1 MKRGVVDLG
10 YAFCFPG
17 QGAQEVGM
25 GKALYEAF
33 RSAKDVFDEA
43 DDALSLKLTRV
54 IFEGPDEELRRT
66 AITQPAIMT
75 VSVAAARALE
85 KEMGVT
91 PRPLCGAGHSLGE
104 YTALVVAGVL
114 SFRDAVDLVHKRG
127 TWMQEAA
134 PEGTGAMAA
143 LMGIGPDDAAALCAA
158 VAPGG
163 ECQPA
168 NFNSPGQVVISGA
181 AEFVAKAVAAAKEKP
196 IGGRSI
202 KTVPLNVS
210 APFHS
215 RLMAPAA
222 EKLKARFGAYKW
234 SDPAWPIV
242 CNASAAPV
250 SSAEGLRTALFEQT
264 CSPVRWTDSVARMA
278 EDGADLFLEL
288 GPGNVLSGLI
298 KRCIKGARV
307 LAAGTPEKLEEMVK
321 TL

>member
-1 MKRGVVDLG
+1 M

-25 GKALYEAF
+25 GRALYETF
-33 RSAKDVFDEA
+33 HSAKDVFDEA
-43 DDALSLKLTRV
+43 DDALSFRITRT
-54 IFEGPDEELRRT
+54 IFDGPDEELRRT

-75 VSVAAARALE
+75 VSVAALRALE
-85 KEMGVT
+85 KEMGVA

-104 YTALVVAGVL
+104 YTALVAAGVL

-143 LMGIGPDDAAALCAA
+143 LLGIEPEAAVALCAA

-163 ECQPA
+163 ECQAA

-181 AEFVAKAVAAAKEKP
+181 AEFVEKAIAAAKEKTP
-196 IGGRSI
+196 GGGRPA
-202 KTVPLNVS
+202 KAVPLNVS

-222 EKLKARFGAYKW
+222 EKLKTRFAACKW

-242 CNASAAPV
+242 CNVSASPV
-250 SSAEGLRTALFEQT
+250 SSAGELRTALYEQT
-264 CSPVRWTDSVARMA
+264 CSPVRWTETVARMA
-278 EDGADLFLEL
+278 GDGAELFLEL
-288 GPGNVLSGLI
+288 GPGEVLSGLN
-298 KRCIKGARV
+298 KRCRKGIRV
-307 LAAGTPEKLEEMVK
+307 LAAGTPEKLESMAK
-321 TL
+321 TLLEKPE

>member
-1 MKRGVVDLG
+1 
-10 YAFCFPG
+10 
-17 QGAQEVGM
+17 M

-43 DDALSLKLTRV
+43 DDALSFRITRV
-54 IFEGPDEELRRT
+54 IFEGPDEELKRT

-85 KEMGVT
+85 NEMGVT
-91 PRPLCGAGHSLGE
+91 KPRPICGAGHSLGE
-104 YTALVVAGVL
+104 YTALVAAGVL

-143 LMGIGPDDAAALCAA
+143 LMGIEPEDAIALCAA
-158 VAPGG
+158 AAPGG
-163 ECQPA
+163 ECQAA

-181 AEFVAKAVAAAKEKP
+181 AEFVEKTIAAAKEKKTA
-196 IGGRSI
+196 GGKSVKAI
-202 KTVPLNVS
+202 PLNVS

-234 SDPAWPIV
+234 SDPAWPII
-242 CNASAAPV
+242 CNVSASPL
-250 SSAEGLRTALFEQT
+250 SSAEEIRTALFEQT
-264 CSPVRWTDSVARMA
+264 CSPVRWTESVARMA
-278 EDGADLFLEL
+278 ADGADLFLEL
-288 GPGNVLSGLI
+288 GPGETLSGLI
-298 KRCIKGARV
+298 KRCLKDGGARV
-307 LAAGTPEKLEEMVK
+307 LAAGTPEKLEAMAQIIQAGE
-321 TL
+321 TR